1 MVSLEARK
9 MLDFDITCGAA
20 RNYSM
25 PKLLDAE
32 AGLIS
37 EVNQRREIYRKF
49 GGFSNLRRVHEVV
62 VSLRNVQSEIR
73 ARRDVLGLP
82 GGSR

>member
-1 MVSLEARK
+1 MLEFR
-9 MLDFDITCGAA
+9 ITCGAA

-25 PKLLDAE
+25 PKLVDAE

-49 GGFSNLRRVHEVV
+49 GGLSNLRRVNEVA

-73 ARRDVLGLP
+73 ARRNARGLP
-82 GGSR
+82 GGIR